1 MSSLRLSGLVSG
13 VSTDELIR
21 KILNV
26 ERTRIDS
33 KKLEKA
39 VIQEKKGAWD
49 KVRSSLEGLR
59 SALDNVRLVSN
70 FQTRSV
76 TTSDK
81 DVATATASSGA
92 TQTTHTLT
100 VNNLAQTHVVAS
112 ANFDSANT
120 AVITAAQAGNLTIN
134 NKVIAVD
141 DTDTLNS
148 LRDKINNTA
157 DINATAEVV
166 KVQVDGVD
174 KYRLVLTSKQM
185 GAAGAVAI
193 SDDNA
198 DTLTTALGL
207 NKVNGTY
214 VNEVS
219 QARDAAF
226 NLNGIDYT
234 SASNT
239 ISDVIPKLSIK
250 LKEAGSTTLT
260 VSQDTDKVVST
271 VKNWVDAV
279 NSTMSLLSD
288 MTRYD
293 SDTKTQGALSGDYL
307 ARNIQTRIRRQLS
320 SVVPGLPTDLN
331 QLSQVG
337 VTTGAYG
344 TSDYGKVVMDEAK
357 LKEALEANAD
367 GVARVF
373 GALRK
378 NVALATEGSTA
389 SASSTA
395 AGSYDPAWTINGDSD
410 AERFGHNGG
419 GWQSGAAPTTDTPQ
433 TLTVTLGA
441 TTSIDQIEIWQPSTD
456 SIDPSTSGL
465 KNYLLEY
472 QDSQGAWQELKSVEK
487 HVGAYT
493 VHDFDAVEAQAVRIS
508 VTATYGTDNPV
519 RITEFR
525 ANQVNNG
532 VGVDMYKY
540 VKSSLEASTG
550 PIDSRNELYT
560 DQIKD
565 LDDSISKLNDQM
577 SKREETLRQMFNRM
591 EQALSKLNAQGNA
604 LAGQLLA
611 LQNAVKR

>member
-13 VSTDELIR
+13 VSTDDLIR
-21 KILNV
+21 KILDV
-26 ERTRIDS
+26 ERTRVDS

-39 VIQEKKGAWD
+39 IIQEKKSAWG
-49 KVRSSLEGLR
+49 KVRSSLESLR
-59 SALDNVRLVSN
+59 SSLDSVRLVSS
-70 FQTRSV
+70 FRTRS
-76 TTSDK
+76 TSSSDA
-81 DVATATASSGA
+81 DVATATATSGA
-92 TQTTHTLT
+92 TETTHTLT
-100 VNNLAQTHVVAS
+100 VTNLAQTHVVAG

-120 AVITAAQAGNLTIN
+120 AVIAPAQAGNLTVN
-134 NKVIAVD
+134 GKVIAVD
-141 DTDTLNS
+141 GTDTLNS

-157 DINATAEVV
+157 EINVTAEVV
-166 KVQVDGVD
+166 KVQVNGAD
-174 KYRLVLTSKQM
+174 KYRLVLTSKEM
-185 GAAGAVAI
+185 GASGAVAI

-214 VNEVS
+214 VNEIS
-219 QARDAAF
+219 QAKDAAYT
-226 NLNGIDYT
+226 LNGIAYT

-239 ISDVIPKLSIK
+239 ISDVIPRLTIS

-260 VSQDTDKVVST
+260 VSQDTDKVVGT
-271 VKNWVDAV
+271 VKTWVDAV

-293 SDTKTQGALSGDYL
+293 SETKTQGALSGDYL
-307 ARNIQTRIRRQLS
+307 ARNLHTQIRKQLS
-320 SVVPGLPTDLN
+320 QVVPGLPTDLN

-344 TSDYGKVVMDEAK
+344 TSDYGKVVLDEAK
-357 LKEALEANAD
+357 LKEMLESDAD
-367 GVARVF
+367 GVAKVF

-395 AGSYDPAWTINGDSD
+395 VGDYDPAWTINGDSD
-410 AERFGHNGG
+410 ADRFGYNGG
-419 GWQSGAAPTTDTPQ
+419 GWQSGAAPTVDAPQ
-433 TLTVTLGA
+433 TLTVTLGS

-456 SIDPSTSGL
+456 TINPSTSGL

-472 QDSQGAWQELKSVEK
+472 QDSQGAWQQIKSVEK
-487 HVGAYT
+487 HVGAYK
-493 VHDFDAVEAQAVRIS
+493 VHDFDAVEAQAFRIS

-519 RITEFR
+519 RITELR

-540 VKSSLEASTG
+540 VKSSLAAATG
-550 PIDSRNELYT
+550 PIDSRSELYT

-565 LDDSISKLNDQM
+565 LDESISKLNDQM
-577 SKREETLRQMFNRM
+577 AKREETLRQMFNRM
-591 EQALSKLNAQGNA
+591 EQVLSKLNAQGNA
-604 LAGQLLA
+604 LAGQLQA
-611 LQNAVKR
+611 LQNAFKR